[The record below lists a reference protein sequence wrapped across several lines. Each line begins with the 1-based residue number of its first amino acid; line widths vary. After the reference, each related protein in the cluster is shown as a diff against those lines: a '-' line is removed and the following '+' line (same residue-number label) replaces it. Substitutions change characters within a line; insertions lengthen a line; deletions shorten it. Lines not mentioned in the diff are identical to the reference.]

1 MSKVAVI
8 AIFPYTAK
16 IWSGKQYGSLVSEV
30 VDQEC
35 QFRLHILR
43 HFYRTLECGLLDD
56 NIVDHD

>member
-1 MSKVAVI
+1 MI